1 MSEVQIDGFNTF
13 VHEDGSEELIYGVR
27 IDMCEDTGNY
37 FVELIGKELG
47 GTYTID
53 SEEFLNFKEVM
64 VYLRYLGRDMKHM
77 SKLLNEFI
85 KEI

>member
-1 MSEVQIDGFNTF
+1 MSEVQLEGFNTF
-13 VHEDGSEELIYGVR
+13 VHEDGSEELVYGVR

-64 VYLRYLGRDMKHM
+64 VYLRYLGRDYQHM
-77 SKLLNEFI
+77 VKLLSQF
-85 KEI
+85 KV

>member
-1 MSEVQIDGFNTF
+1 MSEVQLEGFNTF
-13 VHEDGSEELIYGVR
+13 VTEDGSEELVYGVR

-53 SEEFLNFKEVM
+53 SEEFLNFKEAM
-64 VYLRYLGRDMKHM
+64 VYLRYLGRDYQHM
-77 SKLLNEFI
+77 MKLLSQF
-85 KEI
+85 KV

>member
-1 MSEVQIDGFNTF
+1 MSEVQLEGFNTF
-13 VHEDGSEELIYGVR
+13 VHKDGSEELVYGVR

-37 FVELIGKELG
+37 FVELIGKNF

-64 VYLRYLGRDMKHM
+64 VYLRYLGRDYQHM
-77 SKLLNEFI
+77 MKLLSQF
-85 KEI
+85 KV

>member
-77 SKLLNEFI
+77 SKLLDEFV

>member
-1 MSEVQIDGFNTF
+1 MSKVQLEGFNTF

-53 SEEFLNFKEVM
+53 SEEF
-64 VYLRYLGRDMKHM
+64 
-77 SKLLNEFI
+77 
-85 KEI
+85 

>member
-1 MSEVQIDGFNTF
+1 MSKVQIDGFNTF

-37 FVELIGKELG
+37 FVELIGEELG

-77 SKLLNEFI
+77 SKLLDEFI
-85 KEI
+85 KEV